1 MKTAT
6 EQVDLVNKGGGAYPF
21 LISFVAAVGG
31 FLFGYDLVIIGGANP
46 FLRDQFNLGGA
57 ALGLVTASAQLGCIA
72 GPFLGAWFCD
82 RIGRRNTLIFSAI
95 LFGIS
100 AVMTAIPKEMVTFCI
115 FRFVGGVGVGLCSI
129 ASPMYIAEVAPARMR
144 GRLGLMYQ
152 MAIVVGVFTSGIVAY
167 FLARYLVATLSWR
180 WMFAS
185 EMIPI
190 IVFVTLLLLV
200 PQSPRWLAEKNRFE
214 EALKVLSRIQGAAR
228 AQEEMAEIKESLDE
242 ETGSFS
248 ELLDPGL
255 KMALVIG
262 ICLALFNNLTGW
274 TAMSFYIPILFQKG
288 GHPEIADSILQF
300 IIVTAWAG
308 ILTLVSI
315 YLVDLW
321 GRRPLWVAGSASMVV
336 ALILAGVVFQFNLTG
351 TIVLLV
357 IFLCA
362 APHAMALGPLPW
374 LMMSELYPTRIRA
387 KALSVTT
394 TLLWVA
400 AFVGTYA
407 FPVFCE
413 YSEKKI
419 GSVGG
424 AFWVFA
430 VICVLSFVYGLKW
443 LPETKGKTLE
453 QIAKSW
459 KQV

>member
-1 MKTAT
+1 MRAASRPP
-6 EQVDLVNKGGGAYPF
+6 DLVKEAGGAYPF

-46 FLRDQFNLGGA
+46 LLRDEFHLSGA
-57 ALGLVTASAQLGCIA
+57 ALGLVTASAQLGCIG
-72 GPFLGAWFCD
+72 GPFLSAWFCD
-82 RIGRRNTLIFSAI
+82 RVGRRNTLIFSAL

-100 AVMTAIPKEMVTFCI
+100 AIMTAIPKEIVTFCI
-115 FRFVGGVGVGLCSI
+115 FRFVGGVGVGFCSI
-129 ASPMYIAEVAPARMR
+129 ASPMYITEVAPARIR

-152 MAIVVGVFTSGIVAY
+152 MAIVAGVFTSGIVAY
-167 FLARYLVATLSWR
+167 FLAKHLVASLSWR

-185 EMIPI
+185 EMLPI
-190 IVFVTLLLLV
+190 IGFVILLALV
-200 PQSPRWLAEKNRFE
+200 PRSPRWLAEKGRFE
-214 EALKVLSRIQGAAR
+214 EALTVLTRIEGNEYAR
-228 AQEEMAEIKESLDE
+228 QEMAEIKESIAED
-242 ETGSFS
+242 TGSFS
-248 ELLDPGL
+248 ELLEPGL
-255 KMALVIG
+255 KTALVVG

-300 IIVTAWAG
+300 VIVTAWAG

-321 GRRPLWVAGSASMVV
+321 GRRPLWIAGSASMVV

-351 TIVLLV
+351 SIVLLV

-387 KALSVTT
+387 KALSITT
-394 TLLWVA
+394 TILWVA
-400 AFVGTYA
+400 AFIGTYA

-413 YSEKKI
+413 YSEKRI

-430 VICVLSFVYGLKW
+430 LICVLSLVYGLKW

-453 QIAKSW
+453 EIAKSW
-459 KQV
+459 KRA